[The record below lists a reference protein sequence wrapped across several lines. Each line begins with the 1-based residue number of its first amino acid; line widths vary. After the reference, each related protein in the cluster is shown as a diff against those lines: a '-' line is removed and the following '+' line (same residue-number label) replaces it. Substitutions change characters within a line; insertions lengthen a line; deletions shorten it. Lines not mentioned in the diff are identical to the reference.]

1 MRANIAEVDHCPLCP
16 KDSFDCAI
24 NGTDVRVHGF
34 YPLLIFPQIQ
44 ESTTW
49 FSISLDFS
57 ICWFPQW
64 NSLRADGRVSEGRF
78 DFFGSAQTS
87 DRRTSAQKGLILSQL
102 LAQVDVIIRFLGF
115 ATKNYLGQGDSLFFF
130 WKKFGI

>member
-1 MRANIAEVDHCPLCP
+1 MYVSTASIHSSFSHKSRRA
-16 KDSFDCAI
+16 
-24 NGTDVRVHGF
+24 RHGF
-34 YPLLIFPQIQ
+34 P
-44 ESTTW
+44 
-49 FSISLDFS
+49 ISLDFS
-57 ICWFPQW
+57 ICRFPQW

-115 ATKNYLGQGDSLFFF
+115 ATKNFLGQGDSLFFF